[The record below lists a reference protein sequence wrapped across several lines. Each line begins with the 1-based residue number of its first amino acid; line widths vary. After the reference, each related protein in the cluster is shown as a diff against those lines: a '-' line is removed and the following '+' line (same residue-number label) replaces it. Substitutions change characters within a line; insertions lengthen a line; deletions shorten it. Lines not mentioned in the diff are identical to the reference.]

1 MFHALD
7 ELKNWLAGLFVILL
21 LTGGCSVS
29 QVNLDDTHNATRHEL
44 ARGQELVIT
53 LTSNPTTG
61 YRWEIAEADKAI
73 VRQVG
78 DAEYKSSASGNPPLV
93 GAGGAETFRF
103 ETIGAGTTTLK
114 LVYRRSWETGVPPIK
129 TYTVQVTVR

>member
-21 LTGGCSVS
+21 LTGGCSTS
-29 QVNLDDTHNATRHEL
+29 QVNLDDTHNNAQKEI
-44 ARGQELVIT
+44 ARGQELVVT
-53 LTSNPTTG
+53 LASNPTTG

-73 VRQVG
+73 LRQVG
-78 DAEYKSSASGNPPLV
+78 GAEFKSSASGNPPLV
-93 GAGGAETFRF
+93 GAGGTETFRF
-103 ETIGAGTTTLK
+103 EPIGAGTTTLK

-129 TYTVQVTVR
+129 TYTIQVAVR